1 MNPSRLPVVV
11 GGLLDVDCDESIIKS
26 LIMAVRGSFDTDG
39 LVEEVRV
46 TFFFILFF
54 LKNSIDGCSLDLKG
68 SPLLFYVC
76 GST

>member
-46 TFFFILFF
+46 TFFLFF
-54 LKNSIDGCSLDLKG
+54 S
-68 SPLLFYVC
+68 F
-76 GST
+76 